1 MGPPAGQQRG
11 HGASKAGQA
20 QNDKRLD
27 ECDYDVDV
35 TPRSRA
41 QTHVA
46 MRMVGEGT
54 IYLRY
59 KQLLRSVIHAFRIQ
73 QDGFAPTTLV
83 IEAAAGPII
92 VSSQPIAI
100 FRISRPN
107 LYRTL
112 PPSGFEEA
120 IR

>member
-83 IEAAAGPII
+83 IKAPARADDREFAADCNIPDIQAEL
-92 VSSQPIAI
+92 VQNFAAQ
-100 FRISRPN
+100 R
-107 LYRTL
+107 L
-112 PPSGFEEA
+112 
-120 IR
+120 